1 MPSWQVDISQAI
13 REMEAYSHN
22 ELAAEGGDEDEDPE
36 VVDAGT
42 RDGEHEDDG

>member
-1 MPSWQVDISQAI
+1 MPSWQVDIFQAV
-13 REMEAYSHN
+13 REMEAYLHD

-42 RDGEHEDDG
+42 